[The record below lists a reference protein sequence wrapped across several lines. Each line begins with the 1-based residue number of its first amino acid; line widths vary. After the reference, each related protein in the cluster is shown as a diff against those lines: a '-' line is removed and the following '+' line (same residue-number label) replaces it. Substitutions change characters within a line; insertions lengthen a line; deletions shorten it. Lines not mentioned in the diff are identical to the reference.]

1 VEETLRRRPLAQKGM
16 VRPVRQ
22 TQRSA
27 FPIAKQ
33 KLRGRGRMVGPQI
46 ALLSRLLFPFEP
58 HFDTIQLSRHL
69 TRKYLK
75 MTVVKLFTFSSIE
88 IKMSYAKE

>member
-1 VEETLRRRPLAQKGM
+1 
-16 VRPVRQ
+16 
-22 TQRSA
+22 
-27 FPIAKQ
+27 
-33 KLRGRGRMVGPQI
+33 
-46 ALLSRLLFPFEP
+46 
-58 HFDTIQLSRHL
+58 LSRHL

>member
-22 TQRSA
+22 TQRSK

-33 KLRGRGRMVGPQI
+33 KLRGCGRMVGPQI

-58 HFDTIQLSRHL
+58 HVITHKSKAFVLSIKIEMYLFD
-69 TRKYLK
+69 
-75 MTVVKLFTFSSIE
+75 F
-88 IKMSYAKE
+88 